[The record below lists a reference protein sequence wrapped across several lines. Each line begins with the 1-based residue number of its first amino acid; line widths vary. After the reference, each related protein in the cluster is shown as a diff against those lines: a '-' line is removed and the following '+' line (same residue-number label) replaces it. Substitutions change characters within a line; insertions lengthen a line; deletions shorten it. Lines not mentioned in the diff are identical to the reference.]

1 MIIEALMNVIYTV
14 LDTLMVFELPSLPEE
29 VFGFMA
35 DATSYLTSGV
45 GILANY
51 VHFPYLVVLFGTIAL
66 YDALLL
72 GWRAIMWILRKIP
85 FLGIE

>member
-1 MIIEALMNVIYTV
+1 MIIEALMNLIYNVIDA
-14 LDTLMVFELPSLPEE
+14 LAVFELPQLPEE
-29 VFGFMA
+29 VFGFMS

-51 VHFPYLVVLFGTIAL
+51 VHFPFLVGLFGVIVAYEIILT
-66 YDALLL
+66 
-72 GWRAIMWILRKIP
+72 GWKGLMWVLRKIP